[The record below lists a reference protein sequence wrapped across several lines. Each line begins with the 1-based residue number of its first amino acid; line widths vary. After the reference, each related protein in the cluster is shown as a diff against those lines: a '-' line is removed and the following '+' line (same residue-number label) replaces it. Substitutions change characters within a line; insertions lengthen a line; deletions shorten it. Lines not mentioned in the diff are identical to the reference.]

1 MKKKTF
7 MIALVVIHLAILW
20 AVLFAIDY
28 NAVMNNLDYPVIAQ
42 HVEPEGGTFKGL
54 GWTVEIEK
62 YHNSDYGW
70 VTESVEMY
78 LFGKLVGAA
87 IT

>member
-7 MIALVVIHLAILW
+7 MIALVVIHLVILW
-20 AVLFAIDY
+20 AVLFAVDY
-28 NAVMNNLDYPVIAQ
+28 NAVMNLGDPVIAQ
-42 HVEPEGGTFKGL
+42 HVGVEGGTFKGL

-62 YHNSDYGW
+62 YHNADYGW